1 MIVFQ
6 LFLYPPACESG
17 RVFCMPSLSELTE
30 ALLYIKKLQQENPR
44 KELDLIIKLLERETN
59 LVIINTAY

>member
-1 MIVFQ
+1 
-6 LFLYPPACESG
+6 
-17 RVFCMPSLSELTE
+17 MPNLSELTE
-30 ALLYIKKLQQENPR
+30 ALLYIKKLQKENPR

>member
-1 MIVFQ
+1 
-6 LFLYPPACESG
+6 
-17 RVFCMPSLSELTE
+17 MPNLSELTE
-30 ALLYIKKLQQENPR
+30 ALLYIKKLQKENPS

>member
-1 MIVFQ
+1 
-6 LFLYPPACESG
+6 
-17 RVFCMPSLSELTE
+17 MPSLSELTE
-30 ALLYIKKLQQENPR
+30 ALLYIKKLQKEHPS

>member
-1 MIVFQ
+1 
-6 LFLYPPACESG
+6 
-17 RVFCMPSLSELTE
+17 MPNLSELTE

>member
-1 MIVFQ
+1 MTN
-6 LFLYPPACESG
+6 
-17 RVFCMPSLSELTE
+17 LSDLTE
-30 ALLYIKKLQQENPR
+30 ALLYVKKLQKENPS

>member
-1 MIVFQ
+1 MIFFE
-6 LFLYPPACESG
+6 LFLDPPACESG
-17 RVFCMPSLSELTE
+17 RFFCMLSLSELTE
-30 ALLYIKKLQQENPR
+30 ALLYVKKLQKEHPS